1 MAELELHLE
10 GDATLCMELRG
21 MATRG
26 AATRQLRLQP
36 RGRPAAE
43 ALSPATETAGDRL
56 RARVPLH
63 ALLNDRPLR
72 WDVTLRS
79 ADGRDEPLR
88 SRARVG
94 ERHFFAARLGDHGL
108 SAYLSD
114 SADSLVL
121 YSAPREQHARVMAD
135 ENAKARFP
143 QWLHELPLREDLVL
157 FESFLGKTY
166 AGNPRYLYE
175 ALRLARPD
183 LHCVWAYQGNESI
196 PGDPP
201 RVRRGSAEY
210 YRVLAQ
216 AKYRVNNVLFP
227 VHGRKPETVYLQTWH
242 GTPLK
247 RLGYDIQVAG
257 PEADA
262 RDNLRGEAGGWSLL
276 LSANPYSTQILT
288 RAFGYDGPVLEA
300 GYPLA
305 DALAEPFADDAA
317 RATTLAAL
325 GLREDRRYLLYAP
338 TWRDDKP
345 IGTWRFEFDLQLDL
359 DRIAA
364 ALAPDQVLL
373 LKAHHLVA
381 ARLDPARLPANVIDL
396 SHRDDVTELCRIADV
411 LVTDY
416 SSVFFD
422 FAVTGRPILFYCYDL
437 AHYAGQVR
445 GFYLDVPGELP
456 GPVAHDTAE
465 LIGQLQSLPRVQAE
479 YAERYAAFRQRFCA
493 HSDGQAA
500 RRVIDAVFGGAA

>member
-1 MAELELHLE
+1 MMAELDLRLE
-10 GDATLCMELRG
+10 GDATLCVELRG
-21 MATRG
+21 VT
-26 AATRQLRLQP
+26 AARQLRLQP
-36 RGRPAAE
+36 RGRPSALALQPSSEAAGG
-43 ALSPATETAGDRL
+43 AL

-63 ALLNDRPLR
+63 ALLDDRPLR
-72 WDVTLRS
+72 WDVSLRS
-79 ADGRDEPLR
+79 DDGSDEPLR
-88 SRARVG
+88 GRAPAG
-94 ERHFFAARLGDHGL
+94 ERHFFSARLGEHGL

-135 ENAKARFP
+135 ENAKARYP
-143 QWLHELPLREDLVL
+143 QWLQELPLREDLVL

-183 LHCVWAYQGNESI
+183 LHCVWAYQGSESI

-210 YRVLAQ
+210 FRLLAQ

-262 RDNLRGEAGGWSLL
+262 RDNLRSEATGWSVL
-276 LSANPYSTQILT
+276 LSANPYSSEILP

-300 GYPLA
+300 GYPLG
-305 DALAEPFADDAA
+305 DALAAPFADEAERAA
-317 RATTLAAL
+317 ALAAL
-325 GLREDRRYLLYAP
+325 GLPEDRRYLLYAP

-345 IGTWRFEFDLQLDL
+345 IGAWRFEFDLQLDL
-359 DRIAA
+359 DRISA

-396 SHRDDVTELCRIADV
+396 SHRDDVTELCRISEA
-411 LVTDY
+411 LITDY

-437 AHYAGQVR
+437 EHYAGQVR
-445 GFYLDVPGELP
+445 GFYLDVPGDLP
-456 GPVAHDTAE
+456 GPVAEDTE
-465 LIGQLQSLPRVQAE
+465 TLIAQLRNLPRVQAE
-479 YAERYAAFRQRFCA
+479 HAGRYAAFQQRFCA
-493 HSDGQAA
+493 HRDGGAA
-500 RRVIDAVFGGAA
+500 RRVIDAVFGPAP

>member
-1 MAELELHLE
+1 MTLTEFDLRLE

-21 MATRG
+21 VDA
-26 AATRQLRLQP
+26 RQLYLQP
-36 RGRPAAE
+36 RGRPATLALQPPAE
-43 ALSPATETAGDRL
+43 TSGGAL

-63 ALLNDRPLR
+63 ELLDDRPLR
-72 WDVTLRS
+72 WDVSLCS
-79 ADGRDEPLR
+79 ADGRQEPLR
-88 SRARVG
+88 GRAPVG
-94 ERHFFAARLGDHGL
+94 ERHFFSARLGEHGL

-114 SADSLVL
+114 SAESLVL

-135 ENAKARFP
+135 ENAKARYP
-143 QWLHELPLREDLVL
+143 QWLRELPLREDLVL

-183 LHCVWAYQGNESI
+183 LHCVWAYQGSEMI

-210 YRVLAQ
+210 FRLLAQ

-247 RLGYDIQVAG
+247 RLGYDIQIAG

-262 RDNLRGEAGGWSLL
+262 RNNLRAEARGWSLL
-276 LSANPYSTQILT
+276 LSANPYSTDILP

-300 GYPLA
+300 GYPLG
-305 DALAEPFADDAA
+305 DALAKPFADPVERAA
-317 RATTLAAL
+317 ALAAL
-325 GLREDRRYLLYAP
+325 GLRQDRHYLLYAP

-345 IGTWRFEFDLQLDL
+345 IGAWRFEFDLQLDL
-359 DRIAA
+359 ARISA

-381 ARLDPARLPANVIDL
+381 ARLDPARLPANVVDL
-396 SHRDDVTELCRIADV
+396 SHRDDVTELCRISEV
-411 LVTDY
+411 LITDY

-422 FAVTGRPILFYCYDL
+422 FAVTDRPILFYCYDL

-456 GPVAHDTAE
+456 GPVAEDTDA
-465 LIGQLQSLPRVQAE
+465 LIAQLNDLPRIQAAH
-479 YAERYAAFRQRFCA
+479 AERYAAFQKRFCA
-493 HSDGQAA
+493 HRDGGAA
-500 RRVIDAVFGGAA
+500 RRVIDAVFGPAP

>member
-1 MAELELHLE
+1 MTLAELDLRLE

-21 MATRG
+21 V
-26 AATRQLRLQP
+26 AARQLCLQP
-36 RGRPAAE
+36 RGRPAAL
-43 ALSPATETAGDRL
+43 ALQRPAETSGDAL
-56 RARVPLH
+56 RARVPLR
-63 ALLNDRPLR
+63 ALLDDRPLR
-72 WDVTLRS
+72 WDVSLCS
-79 ADGRDEPLR
+79 ADGRQEPLR
-88 SRARVG
+88 GRAPSG
-94 ERHFFAARLGDHGL
+94 ERHFFSARLGEHGL

-114 SADSLVL
+114 SAESLVL

-135 ENAKARFP
+135 ENAKARYP
-143 QWLHELPLREDLVL
+143 QWLRELPLREDLVL

-183 LHCVWAYQGNESI
+183 LHCVWAYQGSEAI

-210 YRVLAQ
+210 FRLLAQ

-262 RDNLRGEAGGWSLL
+262 RDNLRAEARGWSLL
-276 LSANPYSTQILT
+276 LSANPYST
-288 RAFGYDGPVLEA
+288 
-300 GYPLA
+300 GYP
-305 DALAEPFADDAA
+305 AA
-317 RATTLAAL
+317 RLRLPRPSAGGRLSLGRCLGRADRRCERTCRRAGRA
-325 GLREDRRYLLYAP
+325 GLRQDRRYLLYAP

-345 IGTWRFEFDLQLDL
+345 IGAWRFEFDLQLDL
-359 DRIAA
+359 ARISA

-381 ARLDPARLPANVIDL
+381 ARLEPARLPGNVVDL

-411 LVTDY
+411 LITDY

-456 GPVAHDTAE
+456 GPVAEDTDALIAQLHD
-465 LIGQLQSLPRVQAE
+465 LPRIQA
-479 YAERYAAFRQRFCA
+479 AHADRYAAFQQRFCA
-493 HSDGQAA
+493 HRDGGAA
-500 RRVIDAVFGGAA
+500 RRVIDTVFGPAP

>member
-1 MAELELHLE
+1 MSTPQLDLRLE
-10 GDATLCMELRG
+10 GDATLRLELRG
-21 MATRG
+21 ASH
-26 AATRQLRLQP
+26 ARQLHLQP
-36 RGRPAAE
+36 RGWPSAQALRPV
-43 ALSPATETAGDRL
+43 TETAGDAL
-56 RARVPLH
+56 RARVPLQ
-63 ALLNDRPLR
+63 ALLADRPLR
-72 WDVTLRS
+72 WDVSLS
-79 ADGRDEPLR
+79 GGDGHDEPLR
-88 SRARVG
+88 GRVPSG
-94 ERHFFAARLGDHGL
+94 ERHFFSARLGDHGL

-114 SADSLVL
+114 SAESLVL

-135 ENAKARFP
+135 ENAKAGFP
-143 QWLHELPLREDLVL
+143 LWLRELPLCEDLVL

-183 LHCVWAYQGNESI
+183 LRCVWAYQGAERI

-262 RDNLRGEAGGWSLL
+262 RDNLRRESASWSLL
-276 LSANPYSTQILT
+276 LSANPYSTEILP

-300 GYPLA
+300 GYPLG
-305 DALAEPFADDAA
+305 DALATPFADAGERAA
-317 RATTLAAL
+317 ALDAL

-345 IGTWRFEFDLQLDL
+345 IGAWRFDFDLQLDL
-359 DRIAA
+359 DRISA

-381 ARLDPARLPANVIDL
+381 ARLDPARLPANVVDL
-396 SHRDDVTELCRIADV
+396 SHRDDVTELCRVADA
-411 LVTDY
+411 LITDY

-445 GFYLDVPGELP
+445 GFYLDVHDDLP
-456 GPVAHDTAE
+456 GPIAHDTEE
-465 LIGQLQSLPRVQAE
+465 LIGQLHALPQVQAD
-479 YAERYAAFRQRFCA
+479 YAERYARFQARFCG
-493 HSDGQAA
+493 HNDGLASQ
-500 RRVIDAVFGGAA
+500 RLIETVFGAAP

>member
-1 MAELELHLE
+1 MTLTELDLRLE

-21 MATRG
+21 V
-26 AATRQLRLQP
+26 AARQLRLQP
-36 RGRPAAE
+36 RGRPATLALQPPAE
-43 ALSPATETAGDRL
+43 TSGGAL
-56 RARVPLH
+56 RARIPLH
-63 ALLNDRPLR
+63 ALLDDRALR
-72 WDVTLRS
+72 WDVSLCST
-79 ADGRDEPLR
+79 DGHQEPLR
-88 SRARVG
+88 GRTPSG
-94 ERHFFAARLGDHGL
+94 ERHFFSARLGEHGL

-114 SADSLVL
+114 SAESLVL

-135 ENAKARFP
+135 ENAKARYP
-143 QWLHELPLREDLVL
+143 QWLRELPLREDLVL

-183 LHCVWAYQGNESI
+183 LHCVWAYQGSEAI

-210 YRVLAQ
+210 FRLLAQ

-227 VHGRKPETVYLQTWH
+227 VHGRKPETIYLQTWH

-247 RLGYDIQVAG
+247 RLGYDIEVAG

-262 RDNLRGEAGGWSLL
+262 RDNLRAEARGWNLL
-276 LSANPYSTQILT
+276 LSANPYSTDILP

-300 GYPLA
+300 GYPLG
-305 DALAEPFADDAA
+305 DALAEPFADPAERAA
-317 RATTLAAL
+317 ALAAL
-325 GLREDRRYLLYAP
+325 GLCQDRRYLLYAP

-345 IGTWRFEFDLQLDL
+345 IGAWRFEFDLQLDL
-359 DRIAA
+359 AQISA

-381 ARLDPARLPANVIDL
+381 ARLDPTRLPANVVDL
-396 SHRDDVTELCRIADV
+396 SHRDDVTELCRISDV
-411 LVTDY
+411 LITDY

-445 GFYLDVPGELP
+445 GFYLDVPSELP
-456 GPVAHDTAE
+456 GPVAEDTDALIAQLHD
-465 LIGQLQSLPRVQAE
+465 LPRIQAAH
-479 YAERYAAFRQRFCA
+479 AERYASFQRRFCGR
-493 HSDGQAA
+493 HDGGAA
-500 RRVIDAVFGGAA
+500 RRVIDAVFGPAP